1 MKTENFAKD
10 VLFRGFTPCKT
21 GETVIVVNDTKYK
34 GEWVYGSFVRL
45 GEKYYI
51 IPCDEINNSD
61 SEPMYLWMLSKTI
74 CGIIPETVG
83 QYVGLRDKT
92 NTKEFPEGQ
101 RIFTGD
107 ICSFID
113 FFDGSDMETYCE
125 GEWKFGDWDFYITD
139 RLSAGMGDLVYNG
152 RFDGYVLGNIFSTP
166 EDFKGHY
173 FIEENL
179 TENDEGE
186 KI

>member
-1 MKTENFAKD
+1 MTQDIFAKS
-10 VLFRGFTPCKT
+10 VLFRGFAACKT
-21 GETVIVVNDTKYK
+21 GKAVIMVNGIKYK
-34 GEWVYGSFVRL
+34 GEWVYGSFLCL
-45 GEKYYI
+45 GDKYYI
-51 IPCDEINNSD
+51 VPIDEANNND
-61 SEPMYLWMLSKTI
+61 SEPMYFWKLSKTL
-74 CGIIPETVG
+74 CDVIPETVG

-92 NTKEFPEGQ
+92 ATKEFPEGQ
-101 RIFTGD
+101 KIFTGD

-113 FFDGSDMETYCE
+113 FFGGSDMETYCE

-139 RLSAGMGDLVYNG
+139 RLSADMGDLVYNG
-152 RFDGYVLGNIFSTP
+152 QFDGYVLGNIFSTP

-179 TENDEGE
+179 AENDEGE